1 MKYYLKVAFTALIG
15 LALFSCTTDENKFP
29 NDELGFN
36 ESVAIIE
43 PAFSSYLYNKVDEGL
58 LIIELKN
65 FNPHFKLSTQYK
77 IKEVKYTDDGTFE
90 DKIAGDGIYT
100 AINKVTLNE
109 MKSFTES
116 KLNFGPEF
124 KFTENLKEYLDDN
137 YSISELGNTTSEK
150 IKGSISL
157 GCKVRLITCP
167 ETGFWDTCWPLSS
180 PCTCVDF
187 YDCEIGFDITF
198 E

>member
-43 PAFSSYLYNKVDEGL
+43 PAFSSYLYNKVDEEL
-58 LIIELKN
+58 MIIELKN

-77 IKEVKYTDDGTFE
+77 IKGVKYTDDGMFE

-100 AINKVTLNE
+100 AINKITLNK

-124 KFTENLKEYLDDN
+124 KFTENLKEYLDEN
-137 YSISELGNTTSEK
+137 YSISQLENTRNQK
-150 IKGSISL
+150 LKGSIGF

-167 ETGFWDTCWPLSS
+167 ETGFWDTCWPISS